1 MEPRRQ
7 FTVTVTKED
16 FVFAA
21 AHFITLPGHRC
32 ETLHGHNYRAG
43 LEVEGALEPE
53 GWYVLDFT
61 VLKRVLRAL
70 TAELDHRVLLPT
82 ENPKLTVA
90 AADDR
95 VTVAF
100 DGAVRYVFP
109 RGDCALLPIP
119 NTTVEM
125 LAQYLAGRVRGEL
138 TRAGIRHVAALALEV
153 EENFGQ
159 SATYRETYS

>member
-16 FVFAA
+16 LVFAA

-43 LEVEGALEPE
+43 LEVVGELEPE

-61 VLKRVLRAL
+61 MLKRVLRAL

-82 ENPKLTVA
+82 GNPKLTVTT
-90 AADDR
+90 ADER

-109 RGDCALLPIP
+109 HADCVLLPIP

-125 LAQYLAGRVRGEL
+125 LAQYLAGRVRAEL
-138 TRAGIRHVAALALEV
+138 TRAGVRHVAALALEV

-159 SATYRETYS
+159 SATYRETLV